1 MKEREIRDYIEDILS
16 EIAKIENFSGQ
27 FKNVEDFKKN
37 EMAFYATMRALE
49 IIGEAIKH
57 IPDDMRTKH
66 PQIPWRKISGM
77 RDILIHA
84 YFGVDINVVWKTIKE
99 SLPEVRPLFEEL
111 FREIESDEQGGR

>member
-1 MKEREIRDYIEDILS
+1 MKEREIKDYIEDILS
-16 EIAKIENFSGQ
+16 EIGKIENFSGQ
-27 FKNVEDFKKN
+27 YKVVEDFKKN

-57 IPDDMRTKH
+57 IPDDMRTKY

-99 SLPEVRPLFEEL
+99 SLPEIKPLFEEL
-111 FREIESDEQGGR
+111 MIKLDSSE